1 MLGLKKAWMEWKRNI
16 STCSITV
23 ELSPKWTND

>member
-1 MLGLKKAWMEWKRNI
+1 LNGMEKKHNI